1 MLVRMHGLFGQNKQE
16 IADGCPNAWLIR
28 TGSGRKLLMVV
39 RMYGLFGQKKQEM
52 ADDCPNHGLFGQNKQ
67 EIADGCPNGIEIN
80 IEFNI

>member
-1 MLVRMHGLFGQNKQE
+1 MDVRMHSLFGQYRQE
-16 IADGCPNAWLIR
+16 I
-28 TGSGRKLLMVV
+28 
-39 RMYGLFGQKKQEM
+39 